1 VLPPSPLVALSPPPP
16 PSLSALSLSALSL
29 RPLSPPPRLPPPSLS
44 ASSALSLPPLRPP
57 AASLSP
63 PSPPSVDPPA
73 ATHQVPRRLSPATH
87 HLTHLHHHYET
98 RRLLCPALATHHHL
112 ALGASASALCAP
124 ARLVAPLSR
133 WLRARHR
140 SLAHLYATRSHVIR
154 RHTSH
159 YDTSQA
165 RMVTAHASQ
174 PNRIVAC
181 SLVSGLSLLL
191 SRASFLCRNAFL
203 FFFCRRACMGLLWA
217 ARRGPSSFLST
228 GHTRDTRTRAS
239 VHRSPMISH
248 DSARA
253 RPRRLVSSVI
263 RHAFNAPTRRI
274 ASTARLVTA

>member
-29 RPLSPPPRLPPPSLS
+29 RPLSPPPRLPPPSLR
-44 ASSALSLPPLRPP
+44 LLRPL
-57 AASLSP
+57 AP
-63 PSPPSVDPPA
+63 PSPPSRRLPLSPLSALRGPSSSHPSGPPA
-73 ATHQVPRRLSPATH
+73 TLAGDSPPHTSPPPLRNTAVTLPSPRHTTIP
-87 HLTHLHHHYET
+87 
-98 RRLLCPALATHHHL
+98 
-112 ALGASASALCAP
+112 LGASASALCAP